1 MAPGLSESQ
10 RREAIR
16 RVCGAMAERYE
27 PPTKWDIVE
36 WSWMILH
43 VVSCPKKKNLITP
56 LKPRSIVL
64 EYIGIDAPT
73 SGAIS
78 YERFIRLLEW
88 IGVPRRS
95 LASHCS
101 FRIISR
107 MLLGHQSMATSCA
120 LPQSSCSN
128 PSSRSKRLS
137 PSLVDA
143 DPSYTNHSLALGLSP
158 SLWSYVN

>member
-1 MAPGLSESQ
+1 
-10 RREAIR
+10 
-16 RVCGAMAERYE
+16 
-27 PPTKWDIVE
+27 
-36 WSWMILH
+36 MILH
-43 VVSCPKKKNLITP
+43 VVSCPKFQNLITP

-73 SGAIS
+73 TGAIS

-128 PSSRSKRLS
+128 PSSRSKRPS

-143 DPSYTNHSLALGLSP
+143 DPSYINHSLALGLSP
-158 SLWSYVN
+158 SL

>member
-1 MAPGLSESQ
+1 
-10 RREAIR
+10 
-16 RVCGAMAERYE
+16 
-27 PPTKWDIVE
+27 
-36 WSWMILH
+36 MILH
-43 VVSCPKKKNLITP
+43 VVCCPKKKNLITP
-56 LKPRSIVL
+56 LKARSIVL

-88 IGVPRRS
+88 TRVPRRI

-107 MLLGHQSMATSCA
+107 MLLGRQSMATSRT

-158 SLWSYVN
+158 SL